1 MIYQITAPKEE
12 IQPIIKESL
21 KRSNMKYL
29 KISYFVLFILW
40 TFIIFSWI
48 FDLSLIS
55 RVSIAMYEDYGLF
68 LSAQQ
73 IQVTIL
79 FIFLI
84 CLFFV
89 SILLL
94 IVYLVYNKACKL
106 YPYYKFDI
114 DLKNE
119 TVKVGKNRLSKK
131 ISWHRSFVYD
141 EDTIVL
147 KLKSDIRKGLSI
159 IIFKNED
166 ITDEDFNY
174 LVKRIAKG

>member
-1 MIYQITAPKEE
+1 MDFFYPH
-12 IQPIIKESL
+12 
-21 KRSNMKYL
+21 NKYKL
-29 KISYFVLFILW
+29 LYYLF
-40 TFIIFSWI
+40 
-48 FDLSLIS
+48 
-55 RVSIAMYEDYGLF
+55 
-68 LSAQQ
+68 
-73 IQVTIL
+73 
-79 FIFLI
+79 FLI

-166 ITDEDFNY
+166 ITDKDFNY